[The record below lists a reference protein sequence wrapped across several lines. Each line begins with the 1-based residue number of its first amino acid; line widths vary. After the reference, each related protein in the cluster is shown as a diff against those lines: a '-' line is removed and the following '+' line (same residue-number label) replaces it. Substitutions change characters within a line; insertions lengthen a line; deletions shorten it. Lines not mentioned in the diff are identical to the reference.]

1 MTRIRSTFAL
11 VLASAVVFGA
21 CGGDDSSTDASVAV
35 VDATINVIATEQPES
50 RLLAEIYAQGLEN
63 AGFRIGRKDPVADRA
78 AAYQRLVD
86 GSAQFSPEFT
96 SSLLSFL
103 AADQGKEVPAV
114 AGTTEMVAALNDLL
128 PDSLTIGDP
137 SAVATTGVIACSTAA
152 VEQFGLKS
160 VGDLAEHAT
169 EVRIA
174 GPAGFDTAE
183 PWGLAGYG
191 AVYGT
196 EFTQFVPVPADG
208 AAPADVAGAITSGK
222 ADCGALHATDPAVVL
237 DGLLVVTD
245 DRKAV
250 PDDLT
255 VPLMSSAAATPE
267 VLATISQID
276 ATLTTD
282 VIRALLVKVEQSGGS
297 YDLVANDYLASQA
310 KSANG

>member
-1 MTRIRSTFAL
+1 VTRIRSTFAL

-21 CGGDDSSTDASVAV
+21 CGSDDSSSDASVAV

-78 AAYQRLVD
+78 AAYQRLID
-86 GSAQFSPEFT
+86 DSAQFTPEFT

-103 AADQGKEVPAV
+103 AADQGKDVPAV
-114 AGTTEMVAALNDLL
+114 AGTTEMTAALNDLL
-128 PDSLTIGDP
+128 PDGLIIGDP
-137 SAVATTGVIACSTAA
+137 STVATTGTIACSTAA
-152 VEQFGLKS
+152 VDQYGLKTI
-160 VGDLAEHAT
+160 GDLAEHAA

-174 GPAGFDTAE
+174 GPAGFDTAT

-191 AVYGT
+191 EVYGT
-196 EFTQFVPVPADG
+196 EFTQFVEVAADG
-208 AAPADVAGAITSGK
+208 VAGAVTAGK
-222 ADCGALHATDPAVVL
+222 ADCGALHATDPSVVL
-237 DGLLVVTD
+237 DGLLVIAD

-250 PDDLT
+250 PEDLT
-255 VPLMSSAAATPE
+255 VPLMSAAAASPQ

-282 VIRALLVKVEQSGGS
+282 VIRALLVKVEQNGGS
-297 YDLVANDYLASQA
+297 YDLVANDYLAAQS
-310 KSANG
+310 KGANG

>member
-86 GSAQFSPEFT
+86 DSAQFTPEFT

-114 AGTTEMVAALNDLL
+114 AGATESVTALNDLL
-128 PDSLTIGDP
+128 PDNLVIGDP
-137 SAVATTGVIACSTAA
+137 SAVATTGTIACSTAA
-152 VEQFGLKS
+152 VEEFGLKTL
-160 VGDLAEHAT
+160 GDLAEHAT

-196 EFTQFVPVPADG
+196 EFTQFVDVPADG
-208 AAPADVAGAITSGK
+208 VAGAITSGK

-237 DGLLVVTD
+237 DGLLVITD

-255 VPLMSSAAATPE
+255 VPLMSSSAATPE

-310 KSANG
+310 RGANG

>member
-1 MTRIRSTFAL
+1 VTRIRSTFAL

-21 CGGDDSSTDASVAV
+21 CGDDDGSSEAIVPV
-35 VDATINVIATEQPES
+35 VGATINVVATEQPES

-78 AAYQRLVD
+78 AAYQKLVD
-86 GSAQFSPEFT
+86 DSAQFTPEFT

-103 AADQGKEVPAV
+103 SAEQDKEVPAV
-114 AGTTEMVAALNDLL
+114 AGSAEAVTALNDLL
-128 PDSLTIGDP
+128 PDTLVIGDP
-137 SAVATTGVIACSTAA
+137 STVSTTGSIACSTAA
-152 VEQFGLKS
+152 VDEYELKTI
-160 VGDLAEHAT
+160 GDLAEHAA

-174 GPAGFDTAE
+174 GPAGFDTAT

-191 AVYGT
+191 TVYGT
-196 EFTQFVPVPADG
+196 DFTQFVEVAADG
-208 AAPADVAGAITSGK
+208 VAEAVTSGK

-237 DGLLVVTD
+237 DGLLTLTD

-255 VPLMSSAAATPE
+255 VPLMSAVAASPE

-276 ATLTTD
+276 ATLTTE
-282 VIRALLVKVEQSGGS
+282 VIRALLVKVTQNGGS
-297 YDLVANDYLASQA
+297 YDLVAKEYLAAQSKGA
-310 KSANG
+310 AG

>member
-21 CGGDDSSTDASVAV
+21 CGDDGASDVSVPV
-35 VDATINVIATEQPES
+35 VDATINVVATEQPES

-78 AAYQRLVD
+78 AAYQKLVD
-86 GSAQFSPEFT
+86 DSAQFTPEFT

-103 AADQGKEVPAV
+103 SAEQGKDVPAV
-114 AGTTEMVAALNDLL
+114 AGTTETVTALNDLL
-128 PDSLTIGDP
+128 PDNLAIADP
-137 SAVATTGVIACSTAA
+137 SAVSTTGSIACSTAA
-152 VEQFGLKS
+152 VEQYGLKTI
-160 VGDLAEHAT
+160 GDLVDHAT

-174 GPAGFDTAE
+174 GPAGFDTAT

-191 AVYGT
+191 TVYGT
-196 EFTQFVPVPADG
+196 EFTSFVEVPADG
-208 AAPADVAGAITSGK
+208 VAAAVTSGK

-237 DGLLVVTD
+237 DGLLALTD

-255 VPLMSSAAATPE
+255 VPLMSAAAATPD
-267 VLATISQID
+267 VLSTISQID

-282 VIRALLVKVEQSGGS
+282 VIRALLVKVTQNGGS
-297 YDLVANDYLASQA
+297 YDLVAKEYLASQSKGA
-310 KSANG
+310 AG